1 MGILGTTLFLFTFC
15 QSLALSQVTPDKET
29 KEKEENVESGGGAV
43 HQLLVGAS
51 GDDGETESVPG
62 GIGTALEVNLTPSF
76 QNGQVGQLPPLA
88 TAVNNNHLRSDLL
101 GSQHPANHPE
111 YFTADEFRDPSSLN
125 GAQFPRTQILDR
137 EQVFV
142 GESDLGGL
150 TQRVEGPQSDYL
162 TAVQYLQPQMVNTLA
177 YTGDDDEDELA

>member
-1 MGILGTTLFLFTFC
+1 MGILGTALFLFTLC
-15 QSLALSQVTPDKET
+15 QSLAFGQVTPDKEK

-43 HQLLVGAS
+43 HQVLVGAS
-51 GDDGETESVPG
+51 GGDGETETG
-62 GIGTALEVNLTPSF
+62 GIGTPLEVNLTPSF
-76 QNGQVGQLPPLA
+76 QNGQVGQLPLLA

-150 TQRVEGPQSDYL
+150 TQGVEGQQSDYL

-177 YTGDDDEDELA
+177 YTEDNDEDELA

>member
-1 MGILGTTLFLFTFC
+1 MGMLGTLFLFTLC
-15 QSLALSQVTPDKET
+15 QSLALCQVTPDKET
-29 KEKEENVESGGGAV
+29 KEKEENVESGVGAV
-43 HQLLVGAS
+43 PQVLVGAS
-51 GDDGETESVPG
+51 GASDGETESVPG
-62 GIGTALEVNLTPSF
+62 GIGTPLGVNLTPSF
-76 QNGQVGQLPPLA
+76 QNGQVGQLPLLA

-101 GSQHPANHPE
+101 GSHHPANHPE

-150 TQRVEGPQSDYL
+150 TQGVEVPQSDYL
-162 TAVQYLQPQMVNTLA
+162 TAVQYLQPQMVNTLT
-177 YTGDDDEDELA
+177 YN

>member
-1 MGILGTTLFLFTFC
+1 MGIIGTLFLFTLC
-15 QSLALSQVTPDKET
+15 QSLLLGQVTPDKET

-43 HQLLVGAS
+43 HQVLVGAS
-51 GDDGETESVPG
+51 GDDGETESVSG

-76 QNGQVGQLPPLA
+76 QNGQVGQLPPS
-88 TAVNNNHLRSDLL
+88 VNNNHLRSDLL
-101 GSQHPANHPE
+101 GSHHPANHPE
-111 YFTADEFRDPSSLN
+111 YFTADEFRDPSSHN

-150 TQRVEGPQSDYL
+150 TQGVEGQQSDYL
-162 TAVQYLQPQMVNTLA
+162 TAVQYLQPQMVNTLT
-177 YTGDDDEDELA
+177 YNWYNDEDELA

>member
-1 MGILGTTLFLFTFC
+1 MGILGKALFLFTLC
-15 QSLALSQVTPDKET
+15 QSLVLGQVTPDKET

-43 HQLLVGAS
+43 HQVLVGAS
-51 GDDGETESVPG
+51 GGDGETETG
-62 GIGTALEVNLTPSF
+62 GIGTPLEVNLTP
-76 QNGQVGQLPPLA
+76 

-101 GSQHPANHPE
+101 GSHHPANHPE

-125 GAQFPRTQILDR
+125 GAQFPKTQILDR

-162 TAVQYLQPQMVNTLA
+162 TAVQYLQPQMVNTLT
-177 YTGDDDEDELA
+177 YN

>member
-1 MGILGTTLFLFTFC
+1 MGMLGTLFLFTLC
-15 QSLALSQVTPDKET
+15 QSLALCQVTPDKET
-29 KEKEENVESGGGAV
+29 KEKEENVESGVGAV
-43 HQLLVGAS
+43 PQVLVGAS

-62 GIGTALEVNLTPSF
+62 GIGTPLEVNLTPSF
-76 QNGQVGQLPPLA
+76 QNGQVGQLPPS
-88 TAVNNNHLRSDLL
+88 VNNNHLRSDLL
-101 GSQHPANHPE
+101 GSHHPANHPE
-111 YFTADEFRDPSSLN
+111 YFTADEFRDPSSHN

-150 TQRVEGPQSDYL
+150 TQGVEGQQSDYL

-177 YTGDDDEDELA
+177 YTEDNDEDELA